1 MKNTLFRFFTLSL
14 FFISGCSAVSGKVI
28 TLEGEMYSGVRE
40 QFDCKTGKIRY
51 HKDDIYKLDNMQLR
65 ISEAL
70 VPGITSNF
78 SDPSNYYE
86 YFNQIGGDRF
96 GDQRF
101 NEVNTL
107 CAD

>member
-51 HKDDIYKLDNMQLR
+51 HKDDLYKLDNMQLR

-78 SDPSNYYE
+78 SDPSNYYD
-86 YFNQIGGDRF
+86 YLNQIGEYRF
-96 GDQRF
+96 GDQRLS
-101 NEVNTL
+101 EVNTI
-107 CAD
+107 CAA